1 MIVYCATS
9 NPGKLREFQLAAPD
23 FDVRPL
29 PVKVP
34 PPEEN
39 GATFEE
45 NAAAK
50 AEYYGQFVDGY
61 LFADDS
67 GLEVDALGGAP
78 GVHSARY
85 AGEEATDR
93 ENNALLLDRLK
104 EATDR
109 SARFVC
115 VIALVK
121 GGGRP
126 DPHANPWSRDEPGQE
141 AGPRVALDTQASA
154 PQVKTFRG
162 VVEGRILHEARGSS
176 GFGYDPLFYYEP
188 FGCTFGE
195 ASLEGKMRV
204 SHRAQALAAMFTYLR
219 NSAAT

>member
-23 FDVRPL
+23 FDVRAL
-29 PVKVP
+29 PAKVP
-34 PPEEN
+34 PPEET
-39 GATFEE
+39 GATFDE

-50 AEYYGQFVDGY
+50 AEYYGKFIDGW

-85 AGEEATDR
+85 AGLDATDV
-93 ENNALLLDRLK
+93 ENNALLLDGLK
-104 EATDR
+104 GVANR

-121 GGGRP
+121 
-126 DPHANPWSRDEPGQE
+126 DAT
-141 AGPRVALDTQASA
+141 L
-154 PQVKTFRG
+154 VKTFRG
-162 VVEGRILHEARGSS
+162 TIEGRILDGPRGDG

-195 ASLEGKMRV
+195 ATIDRKMKV
-204 SHRAQALAAMFTYLR
+204 SHRAQALEAMFTFLR
-219 NSAAT
+219 NTAST

>member
-1 MIVYCATS
+1 MTVFCATS

-23 FDVRPL
+23 FELRQLPRP
-29 PVKVP
+29 VP
-34 PPEEN
+34 PPDET

-45 NAAAK
+45 NAIGK
-50 AEYYGQFVDGY
+50 AEYYGGFTEGY

-85 AGEEATDR
+85 AGPDATDAA
-93 ENNALLLDRLK
+93 NNALLLDRI
-104 EATDR
+104 R
-109 SARFVC
+109 SYANRTARFVC

-121 GGGRP
+121 NGTLVR
-126 DPHANPWSRDEPGQE
+126 
-141 AGPRVALDTQASA
+141 
-154 PQVKTFRG
+154 TFRG
-162 VVEGRILHEARGSS
+162 SVEGRILDGPRGQG

-195 ASLEGKMRV
+195 APIADKMLV
-204 SHRAQALAAMFTYLR
+204 SHRAQALEAMFTFLR
-219 NSAAT
+219 GSAASAESRSSSSHR